1 MKAKLL
7 AYKWTWLFGVAF
19 LGSLLWS
26 ATSCDGI
33 SSLFVLL
40 FVVFFLGSIVASL
53 VIGITQGSRV
63 ALYRVVLN
71 VIFCL
76 LLFPTI
82 RLGGFFQNRLFLTRL
97 SRFQEVTS
105 LLVKDE
111 VDKANGDTFT
121 AVVSLPPKFSNLNVA
136 DRVLINATKKNI
148 TVRYSMRD
156 SNALSTR
163 GYMYRSDDDPMA
175 LSKEFPKTG
184 YTHVAPHW
192 FFFSE

>member
-26 ATSCDGI
+26 VTFCDGF
-33 SSLFVLL
+33 SDLFVLL
-40 FVVFFLGSIVASL
+40 FLVVFFASIVASV
-53 VIGITQGSRV
+53 VIGVNQRSKV
-63 ALYRVVLN
+63 ALYRVLLN

-82 RLGGFFQNRLFLTRL
+82 RLGGFLRDRLFLTRL

-111 VDKANGDTFT
+111 VAKANGDAFY
-121 AVVSLPPKFSNLNVA
+121 AVVSLPPGFSNLNVS

-163 GYMYRSDDDPMA
+163 GYMYRSDDDPTA
-175 LSKEFPKTG
+175 LGKEFPKTG
-184 YTHVAPHW
+184 YTQVAPHW